1 MGRLLSI
8 DFGRKRC
15 GIAAT
20 DPLRIIANGIATVRT
35 CDLIAWI
42 KDYCTR
48 ESVDAIVVGLPL
60 TLRGLPSESQQWLR
74 PTMTQLTRTLPQM
87 PIVYY
92 DERFTSALAHQAMI
106 DGGLGR
112 KARQDKATVDM
123 VSAAIILNDY
133 LQSKQYQQQ

>member
-15 GIAAT
+15 GIAVT

-35 CDLIAWI
+35 CDLIHWV
-42 KDYCTR
+42 KDYCSA
-48 ESVDAIVVGLPL
+48 ECVDAIVVGLPT

-74 PTMTQLTRTLPQM
+74 PAMAKLSQAMPQM
-87 PIVYY
+87 QIIYY
-92 DERFTSALAHQAMI
+92 DERFTSAIAHQAMI

-112 KARQDKATVDM
+112 KARQEKSTVDM
-123 VSAAIILNDY
+123 ISAAIILNDY